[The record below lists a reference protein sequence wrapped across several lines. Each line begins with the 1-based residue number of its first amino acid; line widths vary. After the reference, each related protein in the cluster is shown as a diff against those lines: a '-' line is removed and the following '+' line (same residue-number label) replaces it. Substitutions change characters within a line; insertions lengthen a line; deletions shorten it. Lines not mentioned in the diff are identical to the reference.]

1 MIRKTKG
8 EEEAFMSFTIKK
20 FPIWSVEIEDVQG
33 AATGLYKVLADAGA
47 DIEFSLCRPLNEKT
61 GKAILF
67 LAPIKG
73 KKQEEAA
80 RKADFVERPD
90 VIGVQVQG
98 PSRVG
103 GNFRLTAA
111 IAHANVTMRA
121 LVTTVDGSR
130 FTTIF
135 AFKSEEDADAAV
147 KVLHKVLDE

>member
-1 MIRKTKG
+1 M
-8 EEEAFMSFTIKK
+8 EFTIKK
-20 FPIWSVEIEDVQG
+20 FPIWSAEIDDVEG
-33 AATGLYKVLADAGA
+33 ATTGLYKVLADAGA
-47 DIEFSLCRPLNEKT
+47 DIEFSLCRPVNEKSN
-61 GKAILF
+61 KAILF

-73 KKQEEAA
+73 KSQEEAA
-80 RKADFVERPD
+80 RKADIRPRTD
-90 VIGVQVQG
+90 VIGVQIQG

-130 FTTIF
+130 FTTVF
-135 AFKSEEDADAAV
+135 AFKSDKEADEAI

>member
-1 MIRKTKG
+1 M
-8 EEEAFMSFTIKK
+8 FTIKK
-20 FPIWSVEIEDVQG
+20 FPIWSVEIDDVAG
-33 AATGLYKVLADAGA
+33 STTGLFKILADAGA
-47 DIEFSLCRPLNEKT
+47 DIEFSLSRPLGDKP

-80 RKADFVERPD
+80 RRADFVQRKD

-111 IAHANVTMRA
+111 LSHENLPIRA
-121 LVTTVDGSR
+121 LVTTVDGQR
-130 FTTIF
+130 FTTVF
-135 AFKSEEDADAAV
+135 AFKNEDDADAAV

>member
-1 MIRKTKG
+1 
-8 EEEAFMSFTIKK
+8 MSVFTIKK
-20 FPIWSVEIEDVQG
+20 FSIWSTEIDDVAG
-33 AATGLYKVLADAGA
+33 STTGLFKILADAGA
-47 DIEFSLCRPLNEKT
+47 DIEFSLSRPLGDRP

-80 RKADFVERPD
+80 KEADFVLRSD
-90 VIGVQVQG
+90 VVGVQVQG

-111 IAHANVTMRA
+111 IAHEDLTVRA
-121 LVTTVDGSR
+121 LVTTVDGER

-135 AFKSEEDADAAV
+135 AFQNEADADRGV

>member
-1 MIRKTKG
+1 MN
-8 EEEAFMSFTIKK
+8 EFTIKK
-20 FPIWSVEIEDVQG
+20 FSMWSVEVDDVAG
-33 AATGLYKVLADAGA
+33 ATTGLFKILADAGA
-47 DIEFSLCRPLNEKT
+47 DIDFSLSRPLGDKP
-61 GKAILF
+61 GRAILF

-80 RKADFVERPD
+80 RQAEFVERKD
-90 VIGVQVQG
+90 VVGVQVQG

-111 IAHANVTMRA
+111 LAHENLSVRA

-135 AFKSEEDADAAV
+135 ALRSDADADRAI
-147 KVLHKVLDE
+147 KVLHTVLDD